1 MWEVLSLVTGN
12 PPSSKLPWHQSRDCH
27 LLLEVACFQPLEGG
41 NLPVD
46 CHPSLFQC
54 CCCLPRLVGAQ
65 ICRRLFFLPTPGR
78 KTEGVAVD
86 CRNFCLSVTSTRS
99 RWRCEGPCPPS
110 FPASD
115 LQPCRLSAS
124 KHNGLQILELD
135 LLHANDLRKTGFRYL
150 TLQKY
155 FTTMT

>member
-1 MWEVLSLVTGN
+1 MVSAQLLEKDRAKIPKKVPFFFIYGGILLYNVRIVHCWRYLWEVLSLMTGN
-12 PPSSKLPWHQSRDCH
+12 PPSSMRPWHQSRDCH

-65 ICRRLFFLPTPGR
+65 ICRSLFFLPTPGR

-99 RWRCEGPCPPS
+99 RWQC
-110 FPASD
+110 
-115 LQPCRLSAS
+115 
-124 KHNGLQILELD
+124 
-135 LLHANDLRKTGFRYL
+135 
-150 TLQKY
+150 
-155 FTTMT
+155 